1 MDKIL
6 VTGCA
11 GFIGMNV
18 CESILKEGSIIQGID
33 NLNNYYDPKLKKDR
47 IKKLIEFENFMFS
60 EGDIVNI
67 KFLEKVFQKFKP
79 DKVLNLAAQAG
90 VRYSLENPHTY
101 IQSNIV
107 GFMNILE
114 CCRQFDIEGLVYAS
128 SSSVYGNNKSL
139 PFSEFDKVDSPIS
152 IYACSKKANELMAH
166 SYSQLFNLNTTG
178 LRFFTVYGPWGR
190 PDMAMYIFAKKI
202 KSGEQ
207 ISVYNYGK
215 MERDFTFIDDIVDG
229 IKSALK
235 NNYQCEIFNLGNN
248 RSEDLLDM
256 IKIIEK
262 EVGKEAKINFEKIQ
276 LGDVK
281 STYANIDYSRE
292 MLSYNPKTSINEG
305 IPKFVDWFLKY
316 TK

>member
-1 MDKIL
+1 MEKIL

-18 CESILKEGSIIQGID
+18 CESILKEGSIIHGID

-47 IKKLIEFENFMFS
+47 IKKLIEFENFKFS

-67 KFLEKVFQKFKP
+67 KFLEEVFQKFKP

-305 IPKFVDWFLKY
+305 IPKFVEWFLKY

>member
-1 MDKIL
+1 MEKIL

>member
-1 MDKIL
+1 MEKIL

-18 CESILKEGSIIQGID
+18 CESILKEGSIIYGID

-67 KFLEKVFQKFKP
+67 NFLEEVFQKFKP

-305 IPKFVDWFLKY
+305 IPKFVEWFLKY